1 MRARM
6 ELFHTINETL
16 SFLELLHSL
25 APTGESL
32 HRSTSRRRTGSSHQS
47 SLEYST
53 VSTRSLWETVFARSR
68 GLLLAEGER

>member
-6 ELFHTINETL
+6 ELFHTINETR

-32 HRSTSRRRTGSSHQS
+32 HRSTLRRRTGSSDQS
-47 SLEYST
+47 SLEI
-53 VSTRSLWETVFARSR
+53 FH
-68 GLLLAEGER
+68 G